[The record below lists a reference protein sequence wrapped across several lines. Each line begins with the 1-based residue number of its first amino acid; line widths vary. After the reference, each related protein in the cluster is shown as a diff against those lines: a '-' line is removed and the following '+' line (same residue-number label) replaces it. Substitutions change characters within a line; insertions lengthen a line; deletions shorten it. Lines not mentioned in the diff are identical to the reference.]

1 MRVSYVY
8 SCIPDVIVSMHV
20 LSNLLLLDDAFLAN
34 VKEFESLVARE
45 QRQKIFGKFTFRF

>member
-1 MRVSYVY
+1 
-8 SCIPDVIVSMHV
+8 MHV